1 MFFLPITLHAEF
13 PFTECLNQ
21 TLTQEMSYSIVND
34 ENTILGTCCPLCR
47 LLPVDILQLPEATAG
62 GSHSMAEE
70 ISVGQADDLGK
81 GEK

>member
-1 MFFLPITLHAEF
+1 MPITLHAEF

-21 TLTQEMSYSIVND
+21 TLAQETSYSIVND
-34 ENTILGTCCPLCR
+34 ENTILGPCSPLCP
-47 LLPVDILQLPEATAG
+47 LLPVDTLQLPEATAG
-62 GSHSMAEE
+62 DSHIMAEE

>member
-1 MFFLPITLHAEF
+1 MPITLHAEF

-21 TLTQEMSYSIVND
+21 TLAQEISYSIVND
-34 ENTILGTCCPLCR
+34 ENTILGPCCPLCP
-47 LLPVDILQLPEATAG
+47 LLPVDTLQLPEATADD
-62 GSHSMAEE
+62 SHIMAEE